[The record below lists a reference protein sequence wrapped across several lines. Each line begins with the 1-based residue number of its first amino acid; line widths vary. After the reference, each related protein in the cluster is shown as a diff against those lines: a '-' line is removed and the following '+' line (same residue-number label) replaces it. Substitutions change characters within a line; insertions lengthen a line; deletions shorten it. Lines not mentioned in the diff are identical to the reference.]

1 MNVYLVNNAPTDLST
16 MLKAAK
22 VNVWSRLTP
31 GSDVSGFA
39 WNALER
45 VDAIIIELAYPSDE
59 LHYVLAQS
67 IVLQRPTLCL
77 YPKNRQP
84 HDMLAHLNKPSVPK
98 TVIVRAYSSTNVREV
113 LDKFLHSL
121 DRTVSLVETP
131 NIKFTLRLTPAIEHY
146 LSWLAQYRKINKAD
160 YIRQLIKDDT
170 DKNAEYQRLL

>member
-1 MNVYLVNNAPTDLST
+1 MNVYLVNNAPTDLAT
-16 MLKAAK
+16 MLKVAK

-31 GSDVSGFA
+31 GSNVSGFT

-84 HDMLAHLNKPSVPK
+84 HDMLAHLNKPGVPK
-98 TVIVRAYSSTNVREV
+98 TVSTRSYSSTNVREV
-113 LDKFLHSL
+113 LDKFLQGIDH
-121 DRTVSLVETP
+121 TVSLAETP
-131 NIKFTLRLTPAIEHY
+131 NIKFTLRLTPAIERY
-146 LSWLAQYRKINKAD
+146 LNWLAQYRKANKAD
-160 YIRQLIKDDT
+160 YIRKLIKDDA